1 LYLEGNQIAQLPDDL
16 FLRLPN
22 LKWID
27 LRNNQ
32 ITQIPSL
39 GLAKHSSLRY
49 LLLSGNLIRTL
60 PVQLGKKEFFFSFE
74 LICNFCC

>member
-1 LYLEGNQIAQLPDDL
+1 LYLEGNQLSQLPADL
-16 FLRLPN
+16 FLQLPN

-32 ITQIPSL
+32 ITQIPTNGLDKHNSL
-39 GLAKHSSLRY
+39 KY

-60 PVQLGKKEFFFSFE
+60 PVQLGKIRLLLFFEIFYIF
-74 LICNFCC
+74 L